1 MTSKKKQYISVFKG
15 FKVLK
20 LFYKMGTNNN
30 IPNIFLQSG
39 DTRKFCM
46 YFILPDAHDGLPA
59 LLDKITSEPG
69 FLNRHI
75 PSRQV
80 EVGKFLIPN
89 FKTTFGFEAPEV
101 LKGLGLTLPFFPGVL
116 DKMVDSAEAKALF
129 VSNMFHKSFIEV
141 NGGGTE
147 AAAAT
152 AAVIKVSRK
161 FEAPPDFVADHPFL
175 FLIRDESTGVVLFTG
190 SVLNPR
196 AD

>member
-1 MTSKKKQYISVFKG
+1 
-15 FKVLK
+15 
-20 LFYKMGTNNN
+20 MGTNNN
-30 IPNIFLQSG
+30 IPSIFLQSG

-80 EVGKFLIPN
+80 EVGKLLIPN

-101 LKGLGLTLPFFPGVL
+101 LKGLGLTLPFFPGGL